1 MNDWI
6 RYEAEG
12 GVATLTLNRPEKRNA
27 MCHEMLLDFIG
38 AIGRAGEDSSVR
50 VLIVTGSGGSFCA
63 GADLADFAKAAES
76 GGERPPPAERGR
88 WWHLVHCPKPVIGA
102 IDGPAMGMGAEFSS
116 LCDIRIATPQSRFA
130 WNFAQRGLIPDTG
143 AGSWL
148 LPRLIGPARAF
159 HLLYSG
165 EFLSAEEAHAIGY
178 VNEIHEPED
187 LLPRAFELAKLYMQS
202 SPFAQSRIK
211 ELVYEGFTSDIGDHS
226 TRSDS
231 FLNECFASDDH
242 KEGVAAFFERREAR
256 FTGR

>member
-1 MNDWI
+1 MKDWI
-6 RYEAEG
+6 RCVVED

-27 MCHEMLLDFIG
+27 MSHEMLLDFLG
-38 AIGRAGEDSSVR
+38 AIERAGEDPSVR
-50 VLIVTGSGGSFCA
+50 VLIITGSGGSFCA
-63 GADLADFAKAAES
+63 GADLSDFAKVAES
-76 GGERPPPAERGR
+76 GEERPAAAERGR

-102 IDGPAMGMGAEFSS
+102 IDGPAIGMGAEFSS
-116 LCDIRIATPQSRFA
+116 LCDVRIATPKSRFA

-165 EFLSAEEAHAIGY
+165 EFLSAEDAHAIGY
-178 VNEIHEPED
+178 VNEIHEPEG
-187 LLPRAFELAKLYMQS
+187 LLPRALELAKLYMQS

-211 ELVYEGFTSDIGDHS
+211 ELVYEGFTCDIDDH
-226 TRSDS
+226 TARSDS
-231 FLNECFASDDH
+231 FLNECFDSDDH